1 MQILPRRSSFA
12 LILALLF
19 LTSVFRAQAQSTAT
33 PAPAPLTLIKAARL
47 LDPGTGNVL
56 APAAVLIEGA
66 KIKQVGSPSSI
77 SIPAGAK
84 ATTKI
89 IDLGSAN
96 LLPGLIDA
104 QARETGF
111 IL

>member
-1 MQILPRRSSFA
+1 MQILPRRSNFA
-12 LILALLF
+12 LILALLL
-19 LTSVFRAQAQSTAT
+19 LTSAFRAQAQSTVT
-33 PAPAPLTLIKAARL
+33 PAPLTLIKAARL
-47 LDPGTGNVL
+47 LDPRTGNVL

-77 SIPAGAK
+77 TIPAGAK

-89 IDLGSAN
+89 IDLGSAT